1 MPSELPP
8 PSYPPPDLS
17 LATTFEGG
25 GNNDG
30 NMFDIVASSSAD
42 VLVHNFNIHSS
53 YEGLNMVEVYSR
65 YGSFQNVT
73 YHPTAWSKISGDDLA
88 VVGNG
93 FGRETPLPFGSFE
106 PLQISSGRTQSFYI
120 AIING
125 RFMQHTL
132 SSSMMTGDIYVS
144 TDALSLKV
152 GVSKNYD
159 FFDTHHN
166 VIWNG
171 RICIPYLANKN
182 LD

>member
-1 MPSELPP
+1 M
-8 PSYPPPDLS
+8 
-17 LATTFEGG
+17 
-25 GNNDG
+25 
-30 NMFDIVASSSAD
+30 
-42 VLVHNFNIHSS
+42 HNFNIHSS

-73 YHPTAWSKISGDDLA
+73 HHPTAWSKISDDDLV

-106 PLQISSGRTQSFYI
+106 PLQISAGRTQSFYI

-132 SSSMMTGDIYVS
+132 SSSMVTGDVYVS

-171 RICIPYLANKN
+171 RIMYSLSGQQESRLTDRYISSTTSVYGSNSVFCTMVASLLVLSLVNTWFK
-182 LD
+182 